1 MEDNRPSARPRP
13 AARLA
18 TAVPS
23 GVASYRR
30 APPIVRPDPFGRD
43 HGPFAEATSCSAA
56 GGFVAALERFEP
68 QPEPIR
74 VENTALRVCRH
85 LGTPLG
91 FCRRAER
98 RRWMADSIG
107 PGQHFV
113 FGAGAAADLAWNV
126 GFETLSVTAE
136 PATLEGLGPAA
147 AARAAVFGVE
157 VVSDDALMERLS
169 GALLLDAT
177 QGFARGAVFL
187 EGLCLALA
195 SHLLRGRP
203 EIATKAPALSDG
215 ELRRVRAL
223 IEERLADRLTLAD
236 LAAAA
241 GLSPHRLS
249 RAFRRTTGRPLWAY
263 LLERRVA
270 RAEALLG
277 DHTLPLASVALLAGF
292 SSQAHLT
299 TVFRSAKGATPGAWR
314 RGAAG

>member
-1 MEDNRPSARPRP
+1 MEQHRPPARASH

-23 GVASYRR
+23 GVAAFRR
-30 APPIVRPDPFGRD
+30 APPVVRPDPFQRD
-43 HGPFAEATSCSAA
+43 HGPFAEATSCLAA
-56 GGFVAALERFEP
+56 GGFVAALERFHP

-85 LGTPLG
+85 LGAPLG
-91 FCRRAER
+91 FCWRGGK
-98 RRWMADSIG
+98 RRWMADAIG

-113 FGAGAAADLAWNV
+113 FGAGAATDLAWDI

-136 PATLEGLGPAA
+136 PATVEGLGPAA
-147 AARAAVFGVE
+147 AARAAAFGVE
-157 VVSDDALMERLS
+157 VIADDALMERLS
-169 GALLLDAT
+169 GALLLDAL
-177 QGFARGAVFL
+177 QGFARGGVFL

-195 SHLLRGRP
+195 SHILHPRP
-203 EIATKAPALSDG
+203 GAGTAPALSDG
-215 ELRRVRAL
+215 DLRRVRAL
-223 IEERLADRLTLAD
+223 VEERLAERLTLSD
-236 LAAAA
+236 LAAAV
-241 GLSPHRLS
+241 GLPPHRLS
-249 RAFRRTTGRPLWAY
+249 RAFRRTTGQPLWSY

-299 TVFRSAKGATPGAWR
+299 TVFRLAKGVTPGAWR
-314 RGAAG
+314 RGARG